1 MRILNERL
9 NLSVLQAP
17 NHASDILETSCESAK
32 KTRVKK
38 MFICGLKPNDKATC
52 SSNFSK

>member
-9 NLSVLQAP
+9 NLSVLQVP

-32 KTRVKK
+32 KNEGKENVYLWIETE
-38 MFICGLKPNDKATC
+38 
-52 SSNFSK
+52 